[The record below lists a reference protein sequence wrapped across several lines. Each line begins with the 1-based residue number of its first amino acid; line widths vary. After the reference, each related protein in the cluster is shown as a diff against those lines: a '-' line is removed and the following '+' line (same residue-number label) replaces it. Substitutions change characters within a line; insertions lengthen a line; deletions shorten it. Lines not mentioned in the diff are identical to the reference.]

1 MSDFTPEQRCAIETL
16 DANVSVSA
24 GAGSGK
30 TRVLVERF
38 IKIIADKKASADEI
52 LAITFTKKA
61 AKEMRERIRKTLY
74 ALLGEAAHNDGKIFW
89 QEQLRLL
96 EKAQIST
103 IDSFCSKL
111 IRDNPVE
118 AGMDPNFQVREEY
131 ELEEFHVR
139 VIKDFM
145 SQSLQEEDDDF
156 IKLMDNY
163 GPLKLGNMFLSLV
176 DKLPQVL
183 AQKDLAFPYSE
194 RLKEEEVL
202 KVEALACFDAL
213 VAVKDIA
220 GAKTAQTIA
229 ALEERENEFR
239 LHITQGSYN
248 SLGKW
253 AEGLSARGKVKEE
266 IAAFK
271 TAVSELSAFAVDITA
286 FSVISAWDKVLR
298 KLFMYLEKEIDLQEY
313 YSFDDI
319 ALKAVELLDSYP
331 HIMQKA
337 RIKYKYIMVDE
348 FQDTNDCQKELV
360 YLLAGGNKEE
370 LRDNRLFVVGDAK
383 QSIYR
388 FRGADVSVFKKVRD
402 DITALHGTNIILAD
416 NFRSTPEIMAACNC
430 LFKDLLGV
438 NPKDDV
444 TFQELRANKN
454 SLAKPKLVTIE
465 TENNYDKAAD
475 LSEAVILARHIKEI
489 VEQDPDISYRDVA
502 VLLPAINLSSRFAQ
516 ALRAE
521 GIAYKILDGKGF
533 YERQEILDLVNLLS
547 FLLNSRKDV
556 ELAGILRSPYFG
568 IDDAALTNLFK
579 AKGEITLWEYLK
591 QVKCAVDPAACLENS
606 EPLAKACRKL
616 SQLRKVAATLSLPEL
631 FKEIYDVLQVNAILL
646 AQEFGREKLAN
657 VNKLKILAND
667 FAMQQGGNTEEFLQR
682 IKMLRQVG
690 AREGAAIVQS
700 NDDAVNI
707 MTIHKSKG
715 LEFPVVYLPALQ
727 TRGNSDRDSIKF
739 SPQIGLGIQVLDDS
753 GELVPSYVYNRI
765 KEENSRLENSEKIR
779 QLYVAM
785 TRAEAYLFM
794 SGVKNVEANK
804 TKDKRENW
812 FESVER
818 LFAEGSGNEELVVL
832 ETYSADAVY
841 MAQEE
846 RKQVKTFYIEPEVYR
861 QIMPL
866 ESFAAAG
873 KNTFSASALQQ
884 YDLCPRRYYYEQI
897 LHMPMIEQDL
907 LGEKGNKIPAYLLG
921 LVIHSTLELA
931 RSMDLAKA
939 LTLALEKQLVP
950 AHLVSSTKKVAQ
962 KMLENYCS
970 GPLYLDNK
978 DLTQE
983 AEQDFSLPLFNIDG
997 QEISFQGSIDCLLH
1011 YPDGSLGIVDYKT
1024 GNPPKSGEEK
1034 IGYTRQL
1041 AIYAMAAEKLF
1052 NQPVKTAQL
1061 HFLQNNSSWEL
1072 SPDRENQVA
1081 ALKALCKE
1089 IKDKK
1094 EEQDFAV
1101 LPENCRY
1108 CAFNYFCKK
1117 R

>member
-1 MSDFTPEQRCAIETL
+1 MPDFTPEQRCAIETL
-16 DANVSVSA
+16 DTNVSVSA

-38 IKIIADKKASADEI
+38 IKIIADKKASADAI

-74 ALLGEAAHNDGKIFW
+74 TILEETQNDGKVFW

-103 IDSFCSKL
+103 IDSFCSKI

-118 AGMDPNFQVREEY
+118 AGMDPNFQVSEEY
-131 ELEEFHVR
+131 ELEEFHAL

-145 SQSLQEEDDDF
+145 SQSLQEEDHDF
-156 IKLMDNY
+156 IRLMDNY
-163 GPLKLGNMFLSLV
+163 GQIKLDNMLLSLV

-183 AQKDLAFPYSE
+183 AQEDLASPYTE
-194 RLKEEEVL
+194 RLKEEEQL
-202 KVEALACFDAL
+202 KVEALASFEAL
-213 VAVKDIA
+213 VSIKDMA
-220 GAKTAQTIA
+220 GGKNAQIING
-229 ALEERENEFR
+229 LEERSDELR
-239 LHITQGSYN
+239 ILIAQGDYA
-248 SLGKW
+248 SLTTW
-253 AEGLSARGKVKEE
+253 TTGLSARGKAKEE
-266 IAAFK
+266 ITSFK
-271 TAVSELSAFAVDITA
+271 TAILELSDFAIDVA
-286 FSVISAWDKVLR
+286 AVPVISAWDKVLR
-298 KLFMYLEKEIDLQEY
+298 KLSGYLTKVVDTQEY

-319 ALKAVELLDSYP
+319 AIKAVELLDRYP
-331 HIMQKA
+331 HILQKA
-337 RIKYKYIMVDE
+337 RVKYKYIMVDE

-360 YLLAGGNKEE
+360 YLLAGGDKNE

-402 DITALHGTNIILAD
+402 DIATLHGSNIVLAD

-444 TFQELRANKN
+444 TFQELRANKI
-454 SLAKPKLVTIE
+454 SAAKPRLVTIE
-465 TENNYDKAAD
+465 TANNYDKAAD
-475 LSEAVILARHIKEI
+475 VSEAVILARHIKAT
-489 VEQDPDISYRDVA
+489 VEQDARLSYKDVA
-502 VLLPAINLSSRFAQ
+502 VLLPAINLSSRFAK

-547 FLLNSRKDV
+547 FLLNNRKDI

-568 IDDAALTNLFK
+568 IDDATLTNMFK
-579 AKGEITLWEYLK
+579 AKSEITLWEHLKDERCWLETDACEEQNKLLSHAYLK
-591 QVKCAVDPAACLENS
+591 I
-606 EPLAKACRKL
+606 
-616 SQLRKVAATLSLPEL
+616 SQLCKVAETLSLPEL
-631 FKEIYDVLQVNAILL
+631 FKEIYEVLQVNAILI

-667 FAMQQGGNTEEFLQR
+667 FAMQQGGTTNEFLAR

-690 AREGAAIVQS
+690 AREGAAVVQD
-700 NDDAVNI
+700 NDDAVSI

-727 TRGNSDRDSIKF
+727 IRGSSDRDSIKF
-739 SPQIGLGIQVLDDS
+739 SPQIGLGIQVIDPG

-765 KEENSRLENSEKIR
+765 KEENSRLEASEKIR

-804 TKDKRENW
+804 TKDKKENW

-818 LFAEGSGNEELVVL
+818 LFALSDSNEKLVILENYTVNSVL
-832 ETYSADAVY
+832 A
-841 MAQEE
+841 AQGE
-846 RKQVKTFYIEPEVYR
+846 KPQVKNFSIKAEVYA
-861 QIMPL
+861 QIQPL
-866 ESFAAAG
+866 EALFMMG
-873 KNTFSASALQQ
+873 QNVFSASALQE

-897 LHMPMIEQDL
+897 LHMPMVDPDI
-907 LGEKGNKIPAYLLG
+907 LGENSNKIPAYLLG
-921 LVIHSTLELA
+921 LVIHSALELSS
-931 RSMDLAKA
+931 SMSLSQAV
-939 LTLALEKQLVP
+939 TLALEKQAVP
-950 AHLVSSTKKVAQ
+950 SYLVSSTEKIALE
-962 KMLENYCS
+962 MLERYCA
-970 GPLYLDNK
+970 GPLYLANK
-978 DLTQE
+978 DLPQD
-983 AEQDFSLPLFNIDG
+983 AEKEFSLPLFNIASQD
-997 QEISFQGSIDCLLH
+997 IYFQGSIDCLIH

-1024 GNPPKSGEEK
+1024 GRPPKSGEEK
-1034 IGYTRQL
+1034 KGYTRQL
-1041 AIYAMAAEKLF
+1041 AIYALAAEKLF
-1052 NQPVKTAQL
+1052 NQPVKTAHL
-1061 HFLQNNSSWEL
+1061 HFLQNNSSWGLGSE
-1072 SPDRENQVA
+1072 REGQIA
-1081 ALKALCKE
+1081 SLKALCAE

-1101 LPENCRY
+1101 LPENCKY

-1117 R
+1117 Q